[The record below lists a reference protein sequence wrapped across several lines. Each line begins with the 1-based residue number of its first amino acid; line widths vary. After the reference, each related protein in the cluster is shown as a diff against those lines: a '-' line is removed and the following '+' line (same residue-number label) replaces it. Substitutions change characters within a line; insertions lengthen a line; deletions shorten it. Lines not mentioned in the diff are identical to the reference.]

1 MMNNDGKLR
10 QVFIDALAL
19 EPGIEVE
26 NLSYRGIKEWDSVA
40 HMLLV
45 GEIENA
51 FDIMLETQDVI
62 DMSSY
67 SLAREIIRKYG
78 VQI

>member
-1 MMNNDGKLR
+1 MTNDHKLR

-19 EPGIEVE
+19 SPDVDVE
-26 NLSYRGIKEWDSVA
+26 SLSYRGIDEWDSVA
-40 HMLLV
+40 HMMLV
-45 GEIENA
+45 GEIEST
-51 FDIMLETQDVI
+51 FDVMLDTQDVI

-67 SLAREIIRKYG
+67 SLAREILKKHG